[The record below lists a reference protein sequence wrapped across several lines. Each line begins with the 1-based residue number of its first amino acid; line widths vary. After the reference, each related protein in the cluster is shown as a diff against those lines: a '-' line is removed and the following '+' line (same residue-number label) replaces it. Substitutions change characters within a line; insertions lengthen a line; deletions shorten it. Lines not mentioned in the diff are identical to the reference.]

1 MSNTINRSFTISIIK
16 EARVDEN
23 RTPFVPNQIQTLIS
37 NFPDLKILVQPSK
50 NRCFKDDDYSKA
62 GAEIRENISQ
72 SDIIFGIKEVEI
84 SKLIENKTYLFF
96 SHTSKVRNDS
106 SQVTQDTNLIY
117 KKTLLREVLK
127 KKITL
132 IDYENIRDKSK
143 NAYRYLGF
151 GRFAGIVGCYNTLNL
166 YLKLQKKKL
175 LPRAFEIN
183 SYKKIKE
190 LLGEQNFNKLKI
202 LQTGKGN
209 VAKGSMEILKHAN
222 IKQISLNDYLNKK
235 YDEAVFCNISIREH
249 VERNDGKDSSYQD
262 FMLNPH
268 EYKSK
273 AINYLHNTDMLITGH
288 YWDPKFPKLFSL
300 NQINEFKNLKIIG
313 DITCDINGSIPTTIR
328 STSIAKPY
336 YSIDINS
343 MKEIDLCN
351 KGIAVMA
358 VDNLPSELPRE
369 ASEEF
374 GNSIMSEVLPYLINK
389 DDGRIN
395 RATTASKGKLCP
407 SFNYLEN
414 FIRVADS

>member
-1 MSNTINRSFTISIIK
+1 MIKKYFTISIIK
-16 EARVDEN
+16 EARIDEN
-23 RTPFVPNQIQTLIS
+23 RTPFTPNQIQTLIA
-37 NFPDLKILVQPSK
+37 NFPNLHVLVQPSK
-50 NRCFKDDDYSKA
+50 NRCFNDEDYSKA
-62 GAEIRENISQ
+62 GAKIEEDISP
-72 SDIIFGIKEVEI
+72 SDIIFGVKEVEI

-96 SHTSKVRNDS
+96 SHTSKVRKDI
-106 SQVTQDTNLIY
+106 SQSTKDKAIIY
-117 KKTLLREVLK
+117 KKELLREVIK

-132 IDYENIRDKSK
+132 IDYENIRETSGKG
-143 NAYRYLGF
+143 YRYLGF

-166 YLKLQKKKL
+166 YLKLQKKQL

-183 SYKKIKE
+183 SYEKIKK
-190 LLGEQNFNKLKI
+190 LISKQNFNKIKI
-202 LQTGKGN
+202 LLTGSGN
-209 VAKGSMEILKHAN
+209 VAKGSMEILKHTN

-235 YDEAVFCNISIREH
+235 YDEAVFCNISLREH

-268 EYKSK
+268 EYKST
-273 AINYLHNTDMLITGH
+273 ATNYLYSTDMLITGH

-313 DITCDINGSIPTTIR
+313 DITCDVNGSIPTTIR

-336 YSIDINS
+336 YSFDINS

-374 GNSIMSEVLPYLINK
+374 GNSIISEVLPYLIDK
-389 DDGRIN
+389 DDGRIS
-395 RATTASKGKLCP
+395 RATTTLQGKFC
-407 SFNYLEN
+407 SQFSYLEN
-414 FIRVADS
+414 FIK

>member
-1 MSNTINRSFTISIIK
+1 MNKNHFTISIIK
-16 EARVDEN
+16 EARIDEN
-23 RTPFVPNQIQTLIS
+23 RTPFTPDQIKNLIS
-37 NFPDLKILVQPSK
+37 NFPNLKILVQPSK
-50 NRCFKDDDYSKA
+50 NRCFKDEDYSKA
-62 GAEIRENISQ
+62 GAKIEEDISQ
-72 SDIIFGIKEVEI
+72 SDIIFGVKEVEI

-96 SHTSKVRNDS
+96 SHTSKVRNDN
-106 SQVTQDTNLIY
+106 SQATEDSAIMY
-117 KKTLLREVLK
+117 KKKLLREVLK

-166 YLKLQKKKL
+166 YLKLQKKQS

-183 SYKKIKE
+183 SYKKIQE
-190 LLGEQNFNKLKI
+190 LLSKQNFNKLKI

-209 VAKGSMEILKHAN
+209 VAKGSIEVLKHAN
-222 IKQISLNDYLNKK
+222 INQVSLNDFLNKK
-235 YDEAVFCNISIREH
+235 YDEAVFCNISLREH
-249 VERNDGKDSSYQD
+249 VQRSDGKNSSYQD

-273 AINYLHNTDMLITGH
+273 ATNYLQNTDILITGH

-300 NQINEFKNLKIIG
+300 NQISEFKKLKIIG
-313 DITCDINGSIPTTIR
+313 DITCDINGAIPTTIR

-336 YSIDINS
+336 YSFDINS

-351 KGIAVMA
+351 EGIAVMA

-374 GNSIMSEVLPYLINK
+374 GNSIISEVLPYLIKK

-407 SFNYLEN
+407 LYSYLEN
-414 FIRVADS
+414 FIHLN